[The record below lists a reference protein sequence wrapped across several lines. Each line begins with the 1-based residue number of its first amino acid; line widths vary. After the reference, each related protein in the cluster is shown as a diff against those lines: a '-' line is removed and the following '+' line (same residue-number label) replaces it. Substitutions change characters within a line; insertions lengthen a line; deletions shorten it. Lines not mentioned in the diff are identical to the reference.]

1 LLVAESLYFSG
12 AAQPYRINSLV
23 FAWRSRRSDYL
34 GSGNSVAQSLAA
46 SAKREEHVQSAKE

>member
-1 LLVAESLYFSG
+1 VAESLYFSG

-34 GSGNSVAQSLAA
+34 DSGNSVAQSLAA